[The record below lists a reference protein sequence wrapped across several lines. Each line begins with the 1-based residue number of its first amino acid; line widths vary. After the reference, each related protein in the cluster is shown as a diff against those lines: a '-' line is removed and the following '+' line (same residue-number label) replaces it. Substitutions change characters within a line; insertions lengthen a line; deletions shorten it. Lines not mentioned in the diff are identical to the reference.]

1 MKKAVVRVLMLIAV
15 LIAALSVCVYVVSH
29 RNVHIPD
36 EDFAYD
42 FQSKQTDSYVELDDY
57 TVEYNN
63 DRKCYE
69 ITDKETGAKRQLFN
83 EMSDSG
89 RMIAGPMT
97 SHGNTLY
104 YGDMEKFC
112 SYNID
117 TDTTTVIYELATK
130 TKEVKVFDV
139 VVYYRSV
146 SRQEIET
153 RAADYVMYYGRL
165 YIVTNRDVRVYDGK
179 KTGVVLKGEYVL
191 QDYHDGRMQLVKY
204 NNNTG
209 NVDDVYELDLDML

>member
-1 MKKAVVRVLMLIAV
+1 
-15 LIAALSVCVYVVSH
+15 
-29 RNVHIPD
+29 
-36 EDFAYD
+36 
-42 FQSKQTDSYVELDDY
+42 
-57 TVEYNN
+57 
-63 DRKCYE
+63 
-69 ITDKETGAKRQLFN
+69 
-83 EMSDSG
+83 
-89 RMIAGPMT
+89 MIAGSMT

-130 TKEVKVFDV
+130 PKEVKVFDV

-153 RAADYVMYYGRL
+153 MAADYVMYKGRL

-179 KTGVVLKGEYVL
+179 KTEIILKGEYVL
-191 QDYHDGRMQLVKY
+191 EDYHDGRMSLVKY

-209 NVDDVYELDLDML
+209 GVEKTCELEL

>member
-153 RAADYVMYYGRL
+153 RAADYVMYNGR
-165 YIVTNRDVRVYDGK
+165 
-179 KTGVVLKGEYVL
+179 
-191 QDYHDGRMQLVKY
+191 
-204 NNNTG
+204 
-209 NVDDVYELDLDML
+209 

>member
-130 TKEVKVFDV
+130 PKEVKVFDV
-139 VVYYRSV
+139 VVYYMSV

-153 RAADYVMYYGRL
+153 RAADYVMYNGRL

-209 NVDDVYELDLDML
+209 EVEKTCELEL

>member
-15 LIAALSVCVYVVSH
+15 LIAALSVCIYVVNHS
-29 RNVHIPD
+29 NVHIPD
-36 EDFAYD
+36 TDFVYD
-42 FQSKQTDSYVELDDY
+42 FQSKLTDSYVELDDY

-69 ITDKETGAKRQLFN
+69 ITDKETGAKRQLYN

-130 TKEVKVFDV
+130 PKEVKVFDV

-153 RAADYVMYYGRL
+153 RAADYVMYNGRL
-165 YIVTNRDVRVYDGK
+165 YIVTNRGVRVYDGK
-179 KTGVVLKGEYVL
+179 KTEIVLKGEYVL
-191 QDYHDGRMQLVKY
+191 QDYHDGRMSLVKY

-209 NVDDVYELDLDML
+209 VVEKTCELEL

>member
-15 LIAALSVCVYVVSH
+15 LIAALSVCICVVNRS
-29 RNVHIPD
+29 NVHIPD
-36 EDFAYD
+36 ADFAYD
-42 FQSKQTDSYVELDDY
+42 FKSKLTDSYVELDDY
-57 TVEYNN
+57 TVTYNN

-69 ITDKETGAKRQLFN
+69 ITDKETGAKRKLFN
-83 EMSDSG
+83 EMSDNG
-89 RMIAGPMT
+89 RVVAGPMT
-97 SHGNTLY
+97 SHGNILY

-130 TKEVKVFDV
+130 PKEVKVFDV

-153 RAADYVMYYGRL
+153 RAADYVMYNGRL
-165 YIVTNRDVRVYDGK
+165 YIVTNRDIRVYDGK
-179 KTGVVLKGEYVL
+179 KTEIVLKGEYVVH
-191 QDYHDGRMQLVKY
+191 DYHDGRMQLVKY

-209 NVDDVYELDLDML
+209 GVEKTCELEL

>member
-15 LIAALSVCVYVVSH
+15 LIAALSVCIYVVNHS
-29 RNVHIPD
+29 NVHILD
-36 EDFAYD
+36 TDFAYD
-42 FQSKQTDSYVELDDY
+42 FKSKLTDSYVELDDY
-57 TVEYNN
+57 TVAYNN

-69 ITDKETGAKRQLFN
+69 ITDKKTGAKRQLVK

-89 RMIAGPMT
+89 LMIAGSMT

-130 TKEVKVFDV
+130 PKEVKVFDV

-153 RAADYVMYYGRL
+153 MAADYVMYKGRL

-179 KTGVVLKGEYVL
+179 KTEIILKGEYVL
-191 QDYHDGRMQLVKY
+191 EDYHDGRMSLVKY

-209 NVDDVYELDLDML
+209 GVEKTCELEL

>member
-15 LIAALSVCVYVVSH
+15 LIASLSVCIYVVNHS
-29 RNVHIPD
+29 NVHILD
-36 EDFAYD
+36 TDFAYD
-42 FQSKQTDSYVELDDY
+42 FKSKLTDSYVELDDY
-57 TVEYNN
+57 TVAYNN

-112 SYNID
+112 NLTISNNGSFFTQRIGSFWLLCHPSINNPIV
-117 TDTTTVIYELATK
+117 TIGL
-130 TKEVKVFDV
+130 
-139 VVYYRSV
+139 
-146 SRQEIET
+146 
-153 RAADYVMYYGRL
+153 GRL
-165 YIVTNRDVRVYDGK
+165 SLRK
-179 KTGVVLKGEYVL
+179 K
-191 QDYHDGRMQLVKY
+191 R
-204 NNNTG
+204 
-209 NVDDVYELDLDML
+209 

>member
-57 TVEYNN
+57 TVAYNN

-83 EMSDSG
+83 EMFDSG

-153 RAADYVMYYGRL
+153 RAADYVMYNGRL

-179 KTGVVLKGEYVL
+179 KTEIVLKGEYVL
-191 QDYHDGRMQLVKY
+191 EDYHDGRMSLVKY

-209 NVDDVYELDLDML
+209 GVEKTCELEL

>member
-15 LIAALSVCVYVVSH
+15 LIAALSVCICVVNRS
-29 RNVHIPD
+29 NVHIPD
-36 EDFAYD
+36 ADFAYD
-42 FQSKQTDSYVELDDY
+42 FKSKLTNSYVELDDY
-57 TVEYNN
+57 TVAYNN
-63 DRKCYE
+63 DKKCYE

-89 RMIAGPMT
+89 RMIAGHMT

-117 TDTTTVIYELATK
+117 TDTTTVIYELTTK
-130 TKEVKVFDV
+130 PKEVKVFDV

-153 RAADYVMYYGRL
+153 RAADYVMYKGIL

-179 KTGVVLKGEYVL
+179 KTEVVLKGEYVL
-191 QDYHDGRMQLVKY
+191 EDYHDGRMQLVKY

-209 NVDDVYELDLDML
+209 KVEKTCELEL

>member
-1 MKKAVVRVLMLIAV
+1 M
-15 LIAALSVCVYVVSH
+15 
-29 RNVHIPD
+29 
-36 EDFAYD
+36 
-42 FQSKQTDSYVELDDY
+42 
-57 TVEYNN
+57 
-63 DRKCYE
+63 
-69 ITDKETGAKRQLFN
+69 FN

-89 RMIAGPMT
+89 RVVAGPMT

-130 TKEVKVFDV
+130 PKEVKVFDV

-153 RAADYVMYYGRL
+153 RAADYVMYNGRL

-179 KTGVVLKGEYVL
+179 KTEIVLKGEYVL

-209 NVDDVYELDLDML
+209 EVEKTCELEL

>member
-15 LIAALSVCVYVVSH
+15 LIAALSVCIYVVNHS
-29 RNVHIPD
+29 NVHILD
-36 EDFAYD
+36 TDFAYD
-42 FQSKQTDSYVELDDY
+42 FKSKLTDSYVELDDY
-57 TVEYNN
+57 TVAYNN

-117 TDTTTVIYELATK
+117 TDTTAVIYELATK
-130 TKEVKVFDV
+130 PKEVKVFDV

-153 RAADYVMYYGRL
+153 MAADYVMYKGRL

-179 KTGVVLKGEYVL
+179 KTEIILKGEYVL
-191 QDYHDGRMQLVKY
+191 EDYHDGRMSLVKY

-209 NVDDVYELDLDML
+209 GVEKTCELEL

>member
-1 MKKAVVRVLMLIAV
+1 MKKAVVRVLMLITV
-15 LIAALSVCVYVVSH
+15 LIAALSVCIYIVNRS
-29 RNVHIPD
+29 NVHIPD
-36 EDFAYD
+36 ADFAYD
-42 FQSKQTDSYVELDDY
+42 FKSKLTDSYVELDDY
-57 TVEYNN
+57 TVAYNN

-69 ITDKETGAKRQLFN
+69 ITDKETRAKRQLFN
-83 EMSDSG
+83 ELSDSG
-89 RMIAGPMT
+89 HMVSGAMT

-130 TKEVKVFDV
+130 PKEVKVFDV

-153 RAADYVMYYGRL
+153 RAADYVMYNGRL

-179 KTGVVLKGEYVL
+179 KTEIVLKGEYVL

-209 NVDDVYELDLDML
+209 EVEKTCELEL

>member
-1 MKKAVVRVLMLIAV
+1 MKKAVVRVLMLITV
-15 LIAALSVCVYVVSH
+15 LIAALSVCIYIVNRS
-29 RNVHIPD
+29 NVHIPD
-36 EDFAYD
+36 ADFAYD
-42 FQSKQTDSYVELDDY
+42 FKSKLTDSYVELDDY
-57 TVEYNN
+57 TVAYNN

-69 ITDKETGAKRQLFN
+69 ITDKETRAKRQLFN
-83 EMSDSG
+83 ELSDSG
-89 RMIAGPMT
+89 HMVSGAMT

-130 TKEVKVFDV
+130 PKEVKVFDV

-153 RAADYVMYYGRL
+153 RAADYVMYNGRL

-179 KTGVVLKGEYVL
+179 KTEIVLKGEYVL
-191 QDYHDGRMQLVKY
+191 QDYHDGRMSLVKY

-209 NVDDVYELDLDML
+209 VVEKTCELEL

>member
-15 LIAALSVCVYVVSH
+15 LIAALSVCIYVVNHS
-29 RNVHIPD
+29 NVHILD
-36 EDFAYD
+36 TDFAYD
-42 FQSKQTDSYVELDDY
+42 FKSKLTDSYVELDDY
-57 TVEYNN
+57 TVAYNN

-89 RMIAGPMT
+89 RIIAGPMT

-130 TKEVKVFDV
+130 PKEVKVFDV

-153 RAADYVMYYGRL
+153 MAADYVMYKGRL

-179 KTGVVLKGEYVL
+179 KTEIILKGEYVL
-191 QDYHDGRMQLVKY
+191 EDYHDGRMSLVKY

-209 NVDDVYELDLDML
+209 GVEKTCELEL

>member
-15 LIAALSVCVYVVSH
+15 LIAALSVCIYVVNHS
-29 RNVHIPD
+29 NVHIPD
-36 EDFAYD
+36 TDFVYD
-42 FQSKQTDSYVELDDY
+42 FQSKLTDSYVELDDY
-57 TVEYNN
+57 TVAYNN

-89 RMIAGPMT
+89 RVVAGPIT

-130 TKEVKVFDV
+130 PKEVKVFDV

-153 RAADYVMYYGRL
+153 RAADYVMYNGRL

-179 KTGVVLKGEYVL
+179 KTEIVLKGEYVL

-204 NNNTG
+204 NNNNGEVEKTC
-209 NVDDVYELDLDML
+209 ELEL

>member
-153 RAADYVMYYGRL
+153 RAADYVMYNGRL

-209 NVDDVYELDLDML
+209 EVEKTCELEL